1 MTFDILHRPSYAA
14 LKCVLSAGEEI
25 RTESGAM
32 LAMDETAQIEGNM
45 EGGLWKAV
53 KRTVLTSESFFVT
66 KIKATKG
73 DTEVYLAPRATGD
86 IEEIKLRGEEY
97 VVQGGSFLAS
107 EAGIETDAKFT
118 GFKGFVSGEGIFMI
132 KAKGTGSMFV
142 SSFGGILKKDLKAGE
157 KFIVDNGHIVAF
169 PASLQYEVAKAGS
182 SLWSMVS
189 TGEGLVTVFTG
200 PGTIL
205 LQTRNLRTFAE
216 ELNPFLRTRERSQ
229 GSGMLGNV
237 FGG

>member
-1 MTFDILHRPSYAA
+1 MTFDILQRPSYSA
-14 LKCVLSAGEEI
+14 LKCTMGAGEEI

-32 LAMDETAQIEGNM
+32 LAMDETAEIDAKM

-73 DTEVYLAPRATGD
+73 DTEVYLAPRAVGD
-86 IEEIKLRGEEY
+86 VEEVDLKGEEY
-97 VVQGGSFLAS
+97 FVQGGSFLAC

-118 GFKGFVSGEGIFMI
+118 GWKGFASGEGIFMI
-132 KAKGTGSMFV
+132 KAKGSGKMFV
-142 SSFGGILKKDLKAGE
+142 SSFGGIIKKDLKAGE
-157 KFIVDNGHIVAF
+157 RFIVDNGHIVAF
-169 PASLQYEVAKAGS
+169 PAALQYEVAKAGS
-182 SLWSMVS
+182 SIMSMVT

-205 LQTRNLRTFAE
+205 MQTRNLRTFAE

-229 GSGMLGNV
+229 GSGLLGNV